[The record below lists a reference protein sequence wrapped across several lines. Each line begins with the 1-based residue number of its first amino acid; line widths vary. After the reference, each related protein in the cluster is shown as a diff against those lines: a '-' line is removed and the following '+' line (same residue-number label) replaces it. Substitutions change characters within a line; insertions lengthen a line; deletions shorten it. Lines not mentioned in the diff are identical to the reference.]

1 MHWSFRC
8 IAHFFMAMQPTPT
21 YLASSHRTE
30 TRMLQLIPFFTTEA
44 QLIAALKRGEG
55 RAHKIMYDRLAGKM
69 LAVCT
74 RYCANRA
81 DAEEVMLDGF
91 MQVFE
96 KIGQFREE
104 GSFEG
109 WVRRVMVTESLMFL
123 RKNKQLRQEI
133 PMDEVLVEPNYEWAD
148 TSLNESDLLRLV
160 NQLPDGYRTVFNLYA
175 LEGYAHAEIAE
186 MLGISEGTSKSQ
198 LSRARAMLQMNLKKL
213 EQESQQV
220 IGERQNRTNQAYLN
234 EKTRQ
239 QTAR

>member
-1 MHWSFRC
+1 
-8 IAHFFMAMQPTPT
+8 MQPVPS

-30 TRMLQLIPFFTTEA
+30 TGMLRLIPFFTTEA
-44 QLIAALKRGEG
+44 QLVAALKRGES
-55 RAHKIMYDRLAGKM
+55 RAHKVVYDRFAGKM

-109 WVRRVMVTESLMFL
+109 WIRRVMVTESLMFL
-123 RKNKQLRQEI
+123 RRSKQWRQEI
-133 PMDEVLVEPNYEWAD
+133 PMDNVLVEPDYEWAD
-148 TSLNESDLLRLV
+148 TNLNESDLLRMV

-175 LEGYAHAEIAE
+175 LEGYAHAEIAD

-198 LSRARAMLQMNLKKL
+198 LSRARAILQMNLKKL
-213 EQESQQV
+213 EPESQQP
-220 IGERQNRTNQAYLN
+220 IGERQKKTNQAYTN
-234 EKTRQ
+234 EKTRR